1 MLTFQQERLLNF
13 IMNYQK
19 TNNITPSYDEMR
31 ESLNLKSKSG
41 IHRLVSGL
49 EERGYIKKLENRA
62 RAIEI
67 IRSAKITF
75 NPEILDNEIINLP
88 LLGRIAAGSPIE
100 AISDETNYI
109 GFPKSMLGSGEYFL
123 LDVVGDSMINI
134 GILDGDRVLIEK
146 TNTANNGDIIVAL
159 IDNNETTLKRLFKRG
174 QQVALQPENE
184 SYETR
189 IYGPDR
195 IKIQGKLKQ
204 LIRQF

>member
-1 MLTFQQERLLNF
+1 MF
-13 IMNYQK
+13 
-19 TNNITPSYDEMR
+19 
-31 ESLNLKSKSG
+31 NLSKF
-41 IHRLVSGL
+41 
-49 EERGYIKKLENRA
+49 
-62 RAIEI
+62 EI
-67 IRSAKITF
+67 IRDQLSELRSEISALNAEEKQI
-75 NPEILDNEIINLP
+75 PE
-88 LLGRIAAGSPIE
+88 
-100 AISDETNYI
+100 
-109 GFPKSMLGSGEYFL
+109 
-123 LDVVGDSMINI
+123 
-134 GILDGDRVLIEK
+134 LIEK